1 MRLTIILVL
10 LLIFAVPVHAVG
22 IGFPGD
28 LDQEEY
34 IDGGDELTYT
44 FFLRGDADEHD
55 VRFFVKSLDP
65 DVVEV
70 EGGAEYTR
78 VYNLNAYE
86 GKYIDV
92 DIEGVGDGET
102 DLEYGFVYLP
112 NAGDED
118 GVGFEQVVSNTF
130 FIEVDGDGARDDTTN
145 DTDEDYTQEDYDN
158 DYGSGTSGGAGGGG
172 GGGGGGGA
180 ALLEALSGEDDED
193 LQEAPGSTDSAA
205 LTDISAQGSPTNEMV
220 AAPPPVQRKVAVTET
235 SSGDPEGVSAT
246 GGVWILVSSIM
257 FFIATAS
264 GLVLRSKVK
273 GED

>member
-10 LLIFAVPVHAVG
+10 LLIIAVPVHAVG

-28 LDQEEY
+28 MDQEEY

-44 FFLRGDADEHD
+44 FFLRGDAVEHD

-70 EGGAEYTR
+70 EGAEKYEK
-78 VYNLNAYE
+78 VYNLEPYE
-86 GKYIDV
+86 SKYIDV

-112 NAGDED
+112 DADNED

-130 FIEVDGDGARDDTTN
+130 FIEVDGDGERDDTN
-145 DTDEDYTQEDYDN
+145 DDDDDYTQEDYDN
-158 DYGSGTSGGAGGGG
+158 EYGSGSSGGG

-180 ALLEALSGEDDED
+180 GLYEALLGDGEENETEELVDPARNDVVIQD
-193 LQEAPGSTDSAA
+193 VNGQDTA
-205 LTDISAQGSPTNEMV
+205 TNELV
-220 AAPPPVQRKVAVTET
+220 TAPPVTAPRKVAVTESNT
-235 SSGDPEGVSAT
+235 SSANEGVSPA
-246 GGVWILVSSIM
+246 GGIWLIVSSVL
-257 FFIATAS
+257 FLIATAS
-264 GLVLRSKVK
+264 GIALRNKVK
-273 GED
+273 GEGE